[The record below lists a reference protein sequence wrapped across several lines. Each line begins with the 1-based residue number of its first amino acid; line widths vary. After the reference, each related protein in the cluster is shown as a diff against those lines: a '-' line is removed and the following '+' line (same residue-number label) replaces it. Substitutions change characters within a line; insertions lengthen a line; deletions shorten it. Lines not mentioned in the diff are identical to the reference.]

1 MTIEDYVQVRL
12 SFRPNPDW
20 MRFSVGGCKSPAEGN
35 ILVVMEVLE
44 SDGKLFRRT
53 VTKLYFQV

>member
-1 MTIEDYVQVRL
+1 MTIEDSVQV
-12 SFRPNPDW
+12 
-20 MRFSVGGCKSPAEGN
+20 RFSVGGCKSPAEGN

>member
-1 MTIEDYVQVRL
+1 MTIEDSVQV
-12 SFRPNPDW
+12 
-20 MRFSVGGCKSPAEGN
+20 RFSVGGCKSPAEGN

-53 VTKLYFQV
+53 VTMTILYFQV